1 MKTKP
6 LSDVERAALRR
17 LWDEHNISGMRRMG
31 FDGALGRV
39 GTSLTKRGITRNL
52 GRHIY
57 ANNRPEMGERPDAY
71 VKFELT
77 PFGKSLASQLF
88 YPAKKMNMSASR

>member
-6 LSDVERAALRR
+6 LSKAERAAIRQ

-31 FDGALGRV
+31 FDGAIGRV
-39 GTSLTKRGITRNL
+39 GTSLTKRGITCNL
-52 GRHIY
+52 GRY
-57 ANNRPEMGERPDAY
+57 VFANNRPEMGERPDAY

-77 PFGKSLASQLF
+77 PFGKSLAAQLF
-88 YPAKKMNMSASR
+88 YAPRKKMKITPR